1 MSVEELKK
9 LKLYLKLLEA
19 EQKDETFRMIEEEYI
34 KSLNE
39 EEDENEYS
47 REMWWTKNNS
57 KWYL

>member
-34 KSLNE
+34 KSLSE
-39 EEDENEYS
+39 EEDENEHS
-47 REMWWTKNNS
+47 REM
-57 KWYL
+57 

>member
-47 REMWWTKNNS
+47 REM
-57 KWYL
+57 

>member
-34 KSLNE
+34 KSLSE
-39 EEDENEYS
+39 EEDEDEYS
-47 REMWWTKNNS
+47 REM
-57 KWYL
+57 